1 MCKYIK
7 LDGNSPILD
16 FCDDFA
22 FRSSSSSISETVK
35 VDSML
40 RS

>member
-1 MCKYIK
+1 MRKYIK

-22 FRSSSSSISETVK
+22 FRSSSSISETVK